1 MLVDSYYIGV
11 SGGLVASWFGLYI
24 LTCLVMVLASV
35 SPAGFAFVA
44 YLLAQQVPF
53 SFSPEMADGSGRS
66 YLLIPAGFES
76 SIDHMFLV
84 LGDPVIGV
92 VRVGDELRVLI

>member
-1 MLVDSYYIGV
+1 
-11 SGGLVASWFGLYI
+11 
-24 LTCLVMVLASV
+24 MVLASV

-53 SFSPEMADGSGRS
+53 SFSPEMADGSGRP